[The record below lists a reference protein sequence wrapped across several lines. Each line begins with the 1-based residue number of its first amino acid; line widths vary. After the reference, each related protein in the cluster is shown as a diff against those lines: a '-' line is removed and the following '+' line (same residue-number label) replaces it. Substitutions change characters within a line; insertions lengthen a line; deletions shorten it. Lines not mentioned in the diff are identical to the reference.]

1 MNLEM
6 YKVQIFTQTYASV
19 IGRLVDNTYLSA
31 KEKRDMAV
39 RESHKAVEILEQ
51 EFSKIIE
58 KKE

>member
-1 MNLEM
+1 M

-39 RESHKAVEILEQ
+39 RESHKSVEILEQ